1 VLCCALLCCS
11 YWDIMLQP
19 ILNAANA
26 AFKQKGKTFHF
37 SMGGA
42 QPACVRV

>member
-1 VLCCALLCCS
+1 
-11 YWDIMLQP
+11 MLQP

-37 SMGGA
+37 GMGGA
-42 QPACVRV
+42 QQCRLFAAAAAANLSSQLSS